1 MEVAIILI
9 VIVVL
14 FLAFLIY
21 GQIKWGKKPE
31 SEKQSFSEKIN
42 EQTQQILEVEK
53 LPILHRR
60 PTPNWPLPRMCK
72 SNAEHILNI
81 VGDSVN
87 QVNRCVMPHDFF
99 EGWNII
105 FWALNGLSKYQHEL
119 KFKGDKPSALLIR
132 YKSQYNASLHE
143 FLERYAKIHWDS
155 KIRPLKTTQGKLNK
169 NKKFL
174 DELLPYWGDM
184 TEDAQ
189 IRAEELK
196 AVEEATIKLESEKK

>member
-1 MEVAIILI
+1 
-9 VIVVL
+9 
-14 FLAFLIY
+14 
-21 GQIKWGKKPE
+21 
-31 SEKQSFSEKIN
+31 
-42 EQTQQILEVEK
+42 
-53 LPILHRR
+53 
-60 PTPNWPLPRMCK
+60 MC
-72 SNAEHILNI
+72 IR
-81 VGDSVN
+81 DS
-87 QVNRCVMPHDFF
+87 
-99 EGWNII
+99 
-105 FWALNGLSKYQHEL
+105 
-119 KFKGDKPSALLIR
+119 
-132 YKSQYNASLHE
+132 NASLHE